1 MLDRIQTA
9 LAAIKAEGTFATA
22 LVCGSEDLKIEVKG
36 VGPIRF
42 PVSAAM
48 AAKLCAAARPAPFG
62 RRDKTL
68 HDSSVRDTW
77 QLGRTQV
84 KIDTRRWKH
93 TLDAQLPTI
102 KRHLGLPEDSRL
114 DAVFD
119 KMLVYGPGQF
129 FAPHQDSERADDMV
143 GSLVVTL
150 PSVYTGGNTIV
161 EHQAEKKIFA
171 GSKRGKKELS
181 LLAFYADCRHE
192 VKPIKSGYRIALTY
206 QLHYHG
212 ATRPQ
217 VPVGLSALLERLSTS
232 VKAYFSTPEA
242 TLDRSSAAE
251 PPDRLIYLLDHE
263 YTQKSL
269 AWSRLKN
276 GDRLRAAALLHVA
289 DRLACEIHL
298 ALAEVHETWSCEGDD
313 WDSGY
318 GSGGRYGRRSWR
330 DSWSDDED
338 DDEDQEGQRADADP
352 EDYELEELLDSD
364 MELRHWVDKDGKAVP
379 GLAGAFSEREVCY
392 TKPSAELRPFKSEH
406 EGYMGNYGNTLDRWY
421 HRAAVVMW
429 PKDRD
434 FAVRAKLSPAWAVSE
449 LAALLKQGATS
460 AARDK
465 ASSLLPFW
473 KGTGPEEPSAVF
485 FLKLLKVAASLD
497 DSSLAHDLLAPFGP
511 HKLALGNLTAFISL
525 VTRYGL
531 AWSKRVFTTW
541 SEHQRYAM
549 SPLIEPK
556 LLPRLCEQILAAPVT
571 HGRALAIWLLEQEVA
586 SFEQRHKAALHVPHP
601 RFVADKAAHR
611 HDELLALLD
620 GAAAISAGAIREGLV
635 AFLTAPATALPLM
648 SAGELL
654 MECRKKRPPTTV
666 RALGLHRLYHHVVGL
681 LEQALAAPV
690 RSPDDWS
697 IDVPLQCKCDLC
709 AALSAFLRDR
719 QRREYA
725 WPLAKDR
732 RQHIH
737 NMLDSYDVP
746 VTHVTTRRGSPY
758 TLVLTKQK
766 ALFERASALRK
777 RQQALLSWLKKERSS
792 FLTFSEPSAA
802 LPTE

>member
-1 MLDRIQTA
+1 MLNNVQTA
-9 LAAIKAEGTFATA
+9 LAAIKAEGTFATV
-22 LVCGSEDLKIEVKG
+22 LICGSADLKIEVKG

-84 KIDTRRWKH
+84 KIDTPRWKH

-102 KRHLGLPEDSRL
+102 KRCLGLPEDGRL

-129 FAPHQDSERADDMV
+129 FSPHQDSERADDMV

-150 PSVYTGGNTIV
+150 PSAYTGGDTIV
-161 EHQAEKKIFA
+161 EHQAEQKIFS
-171 GSKRGKKELS
+171 GPKRGNKELS

-192 VKPIKSGYRIALTY
+192 VRPIKSGYRIALTY
-206 QLHYHG
+206 QLHYRG
-212 ATRPQ
+212 ATRQ
-217 VPVGLSALLERLSTS
+217 KVPVGLSALLERLSTS
-232 VKAYFSTPEA
+232 VKAYFSTPDEP
-242 TLDRSSAAE
+242 LDRSSTAE

-269 AWSRLKN
+269 AWNRLKN

-289 DRLACEIHL
+289 DRLACEVYL
-298 ALAEVHETWSCEGDD
+298 ALADVHETWSCEGDD
-313 WDSGY
+313 WDGGY
-318 GSGGRYGRRSWR
+318 GGRPGRRSWR
-330 DSWSDDED
+330 EGWSDDDED
-338 DDEDQEGQRADADP
+338 DEEGQEGQRADAAP

-364 MELRHWVDKDGKAVP
+364 MELRSWVDKDGKSAP
-379 GLAGAFSEREVCY
+379 GLAGAFSEGEVCC
-392 TKPSAELRPFKSEH
+392 TKPSAELHPFKSEH
-406 EGYMGNYGNTLDRWY
+406 EGYMGNYGNTVDRWY

-434 FAVRAKLSPAWAVSE
+434 FAVRAKLSPAWAISE

-473 KGTGPEEPSAVF
+473 KGTGPEERSAVF

-497 DSSLAHDLLAPFGP
+497 DSTLAHDLLAPFGA
-511 HKLALGNLTAFISL
+511 HRLGIGSLTAFTSL

-531 AWSKRVFTTW
+531 SWSKQVFTTW
-541 SEHQRYAM
+541 SEHQRYTMA
-549 SPLIEPK
+549 PLIEPK
-556 LLPRLCEQILAAPVT
+556 LLPRLCEQLLAAPVA

-586 SFEQRHKAALHVPHP
+586 SFEQRHRAALHVPHAGLAP
-601 RFVADKAAHR
+601 DNAAHR

-620 GAAAISAGAIREGLV
+620 GATTVSAGVIREGLV
-635 AFLTAPATALPLM
+635 AFLTTPATALPLM

-654 MECRKKRPPTTV
+654 MECRKKRTPAAV

-681 LEQALAAPV
+681 LEQTLAAPE

-697 IDVPLQCKCDLC
+697 IDVPLQCKCELC

-719 QRREYA
+719 QRREYP

-737 NMLDSYDVP
+737 HMLDSYDVP

-766 ALFERASALRK
+766 ALFERAGALRK
-777 RQQALLSWLKKERSS
+777 RQKALLSWLKKERSS
-792 FLTFSEPSAA
+792 FLAFSEPSPA